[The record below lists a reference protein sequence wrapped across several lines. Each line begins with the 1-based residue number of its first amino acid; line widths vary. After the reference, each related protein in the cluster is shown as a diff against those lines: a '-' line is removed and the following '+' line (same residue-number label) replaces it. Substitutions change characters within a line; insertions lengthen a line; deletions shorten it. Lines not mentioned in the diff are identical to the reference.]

1 MELDE
6 MTLLLAATLVAMSVW
21 MCVATYAIGVLFKRI
36 GYSHKQQRAIH
47 TKLCEITESLDLI
60 LEDKE

>member
-6 MTLLLAATLVAMSVW
+6 MNLLLAATLVAMSIW
-21 MCVATYAIGVLFKRI
+21 MVSATWAIGVLFQRI
-36 GYSHKQQRAIH
+36 GYSHKQQRSIH